1 MTRFLVCL
9 FVAAAVVAANPYV
22 ITFLSEVSTNPAH
35 QFVELHCAPT
45 PMPTDLGGWRIV
57 TSQSVCTLT
66 CQLQQDEFLV
76 VDSAALAQGDIG
88 RGAIHINPLGDSV
101 VLVTDSGPVADKVHF
116 PRYPTGYDSAPL
128 PPATGSIAFRNY
140 DDFEGQSMNWYVD
153 STPTPGW
160 ENDDY
165 GLIAGTVTGTGG
177 DTLEYVRVTASGA
190 NGHSHCGLYQQ
201 SGYYI
206 RGLGAGTY
214 QVKAS
219 VYHQGHNYVV
229 TYPESVAVGYAQY
242 VSDMDIVIPLTGAA
256 ETPSTP
262 PRPLLRVSGRTLL
275 LSDDGTAPVDV
286 QLYDQVG
293 ARVRAFHLGLVPGE
307 KRIELPATLAP
318 GVYFATTQKEVH
330 RSAVKVVLW

>member
-9 FVAAAVVAANPYV
+9 LFAAAVVAANPYV

-45 PMPTDLGGWRIV
+45 SMPTDLGGWRIV
-57 TSQSVCTLT
+57 TSQSVCTMT

-76 VDSAALAQGDIG
+76 IDSAALAQGDIG

-116 PRYPTGYDSAPL
+116 PRYPTGYERAPL
-128 PPATGSIAFRNY
+128 PPATGSIAFWNY

-153 STPTPGW
+153 STPTPGC

-165 GLIAGTVTGTGG
+165 GVIAGTVTGTGG
-177 DTLEYVRVTASGA
+177 DTLEYVYVTASGA

-219 VYHQGHNYVV
+219 AYHQGQNYLFA
-229 TYPESVAVGYAQY
+229 YPESVAVGYAQH
-242 VSDMDIVIPLTGAA
+242 VLDIDIVIPLTGVAGEA
-256 ETPSTP
+256 IGDAPSFGLQQ
-262 PRPLLRVSGRTLL
+262 RGRSLL
-275 LSDDGTAPVDV
+275 LTTDRPGFALVSV
-286 QLYDQVG
+286 YDNLG
-293 ARVRAFHLGLVPGE
+293 RVRMSE
-307 KRIELPATLAP
+307 KVILASGSYELPLYLLSS
-318 GVYFATTQKEVH
+318 GVYFASCRFGERTASTKL
-330 RSAVKVVLW
+330 VLY